1 MAKRTITISSLSEAA
16 VDQAIKEL
24 EAYKKSIKERTEKLI
39 EVMCQFGEYY
49 AVTHV
54 EHIDTGETIS
64 SIHGYRKGN
73 KGYIV
78 AGGNAEWIEF
88 GTGVRHNG
96 AAGTSPHPPSSDPK
110 YASYTI
116 GTYGKGNGANQDGWY
131 YYDADGRRKHTY
143 GIEANMFMYKTARE
157 LERQFPDLARGVF
170 AGEYHT

>member
-16 VDQAIKEL
+16 IDQAIKEL

-39 EVMCQFGEYY
+39 EVMCQLGEYY

-78 AGGNAEWIEF
+78 AGGNAVWIEF
-88 GTGVRHNG
+88 GTGVVANNVG
-96 AAGTSPHPPSSDPK
+96 AGSYVHPLGQKAGM
-110 YASYTI
+110 AAI

-131 YYDADGRRKHTY
+131 YYDADYRLKHTF
-143 GIEANMFMYKTARE
+143 GIKANMFMYNTARE